1 MYPFSEFIQKDVFE
15 ENNLDASGKFL
26 NDFRITSWG
35 RILRKYFID
44 EIPHLYNWLRSDI
57 NLGGVRAIS
66 KHYYSLYP
74 KDLKELRI
82 NFKPGLIPPYY
93 ADMPTTFDEIVES
106 EVRYLQKKKEK
117 PIITNMIYF
126 VKALINIIFSGA
138 RSK

>member
-1 MYPFSEFIQKDVFE
+1 MYPYSEFIQKDVFE

-44 EIPHLYNWLRSDI
+44 EIPQLYNWLRSDI
-57 NLGGVRAIS
+57 NLVGVRAIS

-74 KDLKELRI
+74 KDLQELRI

>member
-44 EIPHLYNWLRSDI
+44 EIPQLYNWLRSDI
-57 NLGGVRAIS
+57 NLVGVRAIS
-66 KHYYSLYP
+66 KHYYNLYP
-74 KDLKELRI
+74 KELQELRI

-106 EVRYLQKKKEK
+106 EVRYLQNKKEK

>member
-44 EIPHLYNWLRSDI
+44 EIPQLYNWLRSDI
-57 NLGGVRAIS
+57 NLVGVRPIS

-74 KDLKELRI
+74 KNLKELRI

-93 ADMPTTFDEIVES
+93 ADMPTTFEEIVES

-117 PIITNMIYF
+117 PIVTNIIYF

>member
-44 EIPHLYNWLRSDI
+44 EIPQLYNWLRSDI
-57 NLGGVRAIS
+57 NLVGVRAIS

-93 ADMPTTFDEIVES
+93 ADMPTTFEEIVES

-117 PIITNMIYF
+117 PIVTNMIYF

>member
-44 EIPHLYNWLRSDI
+44 EIPQLYNWLRSDI
-57 NLGGVRAIS
+57 NLVGVRAIS

-74 KDLKELRI
+74 KDLQELRI

>member
-1 MYPFSEFIQKDVFE
+1 MYPYSEFIQKDVFE

-44 EIPHLYNWLRSDI
+44 EIPQLYNWLRSDI
-57 NLGGVRAIS
+57 NLVGVRAIS
-66 KHYYSLYP
+66 KHYYNLYP
-74 KDLKELRI
+74 KDLQELRI

>member
-44 EIPHLYNWLRSDI
+44 EIPQLYNWLRSDI
-57 NLGGVRAIS
+57 SLVGVRAIS

-74 KDLKELRI
+74 KELQELRI